1 MEKRVSKPPKR
12 YTNEIKGT
20 KIPFQKNKRNKDK

>member
-12 YTNEIKGT
+12 YIDEIKGT
-20 KIPFQKNKRNKDK
+20 KRPFQKNKRSKDK